1 MAQNVV
7 LVIATVVVS
16 YLLGHVIAVRK
27 ARRDGWP
34 EPALFDYAGHRAL
47 WSVGNDYRRDPWYWV
62 ILMIAIV
69 IVVTLTKRAS
79 FGVGFAAAA
88 AAGFIG
94 GALYRRI
101 SSRVDRS
108 TD

>member
-1 MAQNVV
+1 VAVNVA
-7 LVIATVVVS
+7 LVAATIIVS

-27 ARRDGWP
+27 AGRDGLP

-47 WSVGNDYRRDPWYWV
+47 WSVGTDYRRDPWYWI
-62 ILMIAIV
+62 ILVIAIA
-69 IVVTLTKRAS
+69 IVVTLTRRAS

-101 SSRVDRS
+101 RS
-108 TD
+108 GVNRSAD